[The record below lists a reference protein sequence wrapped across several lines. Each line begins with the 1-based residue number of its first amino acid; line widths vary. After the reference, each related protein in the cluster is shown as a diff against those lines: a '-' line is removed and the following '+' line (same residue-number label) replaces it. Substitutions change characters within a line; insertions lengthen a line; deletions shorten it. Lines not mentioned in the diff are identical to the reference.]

1 MRMRSHRPVQCSR
14 QGGFTLIEIIA
25 VMAGL
30 GLLLVFS
37 SVIMVGL
44 FKVHQASAASQLQLV
59 RHETFADQFRD
70 DVAQADTAP
79 ATLDKYNAGPTCL
92 ILTRRGSAPVVY
104 FEEAGEWKRRYGPK
118 GEIFRLHP
126 GPDGTRL
133 QFARSGAGNRLVSV
147 RISLPQLPPSKR
159 REPLEISAALGG
171 DVR

>member
-1 MRMRSHRPVQCSR
+1 MRMQSHQPVQRSR
-14 QGGFTLIEIIA
+14 HSGFTLIEIIA

-30 GLLLVFS
+30 GVLLVFS

-70 DVAQADTAP
+70 DVAYADSAP

-104 FEEAGEWKRRYGPK
+104 FEEAGEWKRRYGPR
-118 GEIFRLHP
+118 GQIFRLHP
-126 GPDGTRL
+126 GPEGTRL
-133 QFARSGAGNRLVSV
+133 QFARSGAGSRLVSV
-147 RISLPQLPPSKR
+147 RISLPQLPPARR